1 MYRYQRY
8 LLDMAL
14 DVSRIVNFAPL
25 VAIIRPGT
33 DHIYTCNMVQLCVG
47 KAMTQLFDQ

>member
-1 MYRYQRY
+1 MCSKMYRYQRY
-8 LLDMAL
+8 LLDMAQ
-14 DVSRIVNFAPL
+14 DVSRIINFAPL

-33 DHIYTCNMVQLCVG
+33 DHNMVQLCVG